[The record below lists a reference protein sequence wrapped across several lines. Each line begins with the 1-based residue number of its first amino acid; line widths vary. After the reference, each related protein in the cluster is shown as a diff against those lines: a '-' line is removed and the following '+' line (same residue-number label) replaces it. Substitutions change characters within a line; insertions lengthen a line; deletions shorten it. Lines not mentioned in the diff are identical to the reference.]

1 MAIKSSACKDVGSSQ
16 DGGWDAW
23 GEIKYVGERLSM
35 LSSVQIV
42 IYVIDVQVSLS
53 TTRNLILHVW
63 FYEGLHILGLT
74 ITYAEV

>member
-1 MAIKSSACKDVGSSQ
+1 MLVALRMVAGMP
-16 DGGWDAW
+16 
-23 GEIKYVGERLSM
+23 GERLSM

-74 ITYAEV
+74 IAYAEA